1 MLELG
6 QVILG
11 VGDLEAATQRI
22 RGLGLEVLDGGVH
35 PGIGTANRIVPLGR
49 QYLALLGVV
58 DPELAGRNAIGRALA
73 TQLAGGDR
81 LVGWSLRTDRIDEL
95 AQELD
100 VVVEPRRR
108 LRPDGT
114 ELAWRAAGVAASL
127 ARPWLP
133 FLEEWDDPWRWP
145 GAQSARHA
153 CRANG
158 IAWLELAAEDES
170 ELERRLGE
178 AVVPMRLVAGAP
190 GLRRVALATPN
201 GELVIEG

>member
-49 QYLALLGVV
+49 QYLALLGIV
-58 DPELAGRNAIGRALA
+58 DGELARRNAIGKALA
-73 TQLAGGDR
+73 AQLGGGDR
-81 LVGWSLRTDRIDEL
+81 LVGWSLRTDRLEDL
-95 AQELD
+95 AVELD
-100 VVVEPRRR
+100 VAVEPRRR

-114 ELAWRAAGVAASL
+114 ELAWRAAGVAASI

-133 FLEEWDDPWRWP
+133 FFEEWDDPWRWP
-145 GAQSARHA
+145 GAQPARHA

-158 IAWLELAAEDES
+158 IAWLELAPEDES
-170 ELERRLGE
+170 DLARWVGD
-178 AVVPMRLVAGAP
+178 AAVPMRLVGGEP

-201 GELVIEG
+201 GELVLER